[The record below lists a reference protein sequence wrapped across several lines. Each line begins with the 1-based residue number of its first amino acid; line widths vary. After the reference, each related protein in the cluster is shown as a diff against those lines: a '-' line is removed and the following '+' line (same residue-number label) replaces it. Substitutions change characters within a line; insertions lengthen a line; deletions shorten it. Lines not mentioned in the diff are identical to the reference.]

1 MSRKRKSRTQARR
14 ERAKSSP
21 KALIQRGK
29 SASERGDLNAAIDA
43 WEEALRKAA
52 TPTLTTALAEIY
64 FRRGVTSVPPGLNDL
79 QRAVELAPSD
89 SRLQYHLGRTHHWR
103 GDLDEAVAIYRALV
117 EKDPPYRRA
126 AFPLAQI
133 LTVQG
138 HDAATDPVW
147 SQLSPNEQ
155 DRLIC
160 VKALSDGRPVVA
172 LRHAPR
178 NGSADALWAGLA
190 GVALDETDSRDLQSA
205 LDDPYLPSTGQI
217 VAHYYLGVAAGRQGR
232 WQEAITHW
240 KTARGAGLDTPWLR
254 QNLAGAYRLQ
264 VQELLAS
271 AGDDLSEEKRWTEA
285 YRLAELGLKLA
296 PEDADLIAITQQAHL
311 QLGYMAAL
319 SGQWATALSHWQ
331 TVNQGDKT
339 ERAMVINM
347 ALANEKLENYDRAAD
362 LWRQALRRRPRK
374 ADAPDALSD
383 EQVAHMW
390 QHVAENYRKAG
401 DYEEATKVY
410 RNAIKW
416 DPDNVDLRLSL
427 VEALMADGRVWAA
440 SNMVNEVLAAHPNHV
455 EALAWQAQIYEEDHY
470 GYAARRAWERVLD
483 VDPQHAQARQHLA
496 FLYEEQGDYHL
507 SWDMFG
513 EAIAAYQKG
522 LEYMP
527 DSARLYASIGLC
539 YVLQEDWE
547 AARQQFERAFS
558 AEPNTMSARY
568 TAIRGW
574 LEVGQWDEAWA
585 VLQQAETLTPPPS
598 TSFYVDLAE
607 FCQELERPEWAKRL
621 LRHAEERNPHDP
633 RLLFEMAM
641 ALTHEGPDTQ
651 AIGYLRRAL
660 DLDPDLAEA
669 HLWLGNLYFASLGQ
683 TRLAKRHWQQA
694 ESIAQR
700 NGDQVMLYEIRLV
713 KEYFLGGAGFPPSL
727 IPGAPFDYPVAGFF
741 DDDDYD

>member
-1 MSRKRKSRTQARR
+1 MSRKRKHRTQARR

-29 SASERGDLNAAIDA
+29 SAFERGDLNAAIDA

-52 TPTLTTALAEIY
+52 TPTLATALAEAY

-79 QRAVELAPSD
+79 QRAVELLPSD
-89 SRLQYHLGRTHHWR
+89 SRLQYHLGRAHHWR
-103 GDLDEAVAIYRALV
+103 GELDEAAAIYRALLA
-117 EKDPPYRRA
+117 KDPPHKRA

-138 HDAATDPVW
+138 HDAATDPAW

-178 NGSADALWAGLA
+178 NDSDALWSGLA
-190 GVALDETDSRDLQSA
+190 GVALGETNSTDLQSA
-205 LDDPYLPSTGQI
+205 LDDPYLPSPARA
-217 VAHYYLGVAAGRQGR
+217 VAHYYLGVAAGRRGR
-232 WQEAITHW
+232 WQETITHW
-240 KTARGAGLDTPWLR
+240 QTVRGAGLDTPWLR
-254 QNLAGAYRLQ
+254 QNLASAYRLQ
-264 VQELLAS
+264 AQQLLAS
-271 AGDDLSEEKRWTEA
+271 VGDGLSEEKRWAEA
-285 YRLAELGLKLA
+285 HRLAEQGLKLV
-296 PEDADLIAITQQAHL
+296 PENADLIAIQRQAHL
-311 QLGYMAAL
+311 QLGYAAAL
-319 SGQWATALSHWQ
+319 GGQWATALSHWQ
-331 TVNQGDKT
+331 TVSQEDKI
-339 ERAMVINM
+339 ERALVINM
-347 ALANEKLENYDRAAD
+347 ALANEKLEHYSQAAD

-427 VEALMADGRVWAA
+427 VEASMADGRTWAA

-455 EALAWQAQIYEEDHY
+455 EALAWQAQIYEEDDY
-470 GYAARRAWERVLD
+470 RYAAQQAWQRVLA
-483 VDPQHAQARQHLA
+483 VDPQHAQAHQHLA

-507 SWDMFG
+507 HWGMFG

-527 DSARLYASIGLC
+527 NNAKLYASIGLC
-539 YVLQEDWE
+539 HVLQEDWE

-558 AEPNTMSARY
+558 AEPNNLSARHL
-568 TAIRGW
+568 AIRGW
-574 LEVGQWDEAWA
+574 LEAGQWGQAWA
-585 VLQQAETLTPPPS
+585 VLQQAETLIPPPS
-598 TSFYVDLAE
+598 TGFYVDLAE
-607 FCQELERPEWAKRL
+607 YCQELEQPEWAKRL
-621 LRHAEERNPHDP
+621 LKHAEERNPNDP

-641 ALTHEGPDTQ
+641 ALTHEGPEPQ

-660 DLDPDLAEA
+660 DLDPNLAEA

-683 TRLAKRHWQQA
+683 TRLAKRHWRQA

-700 NGDQVMLYEIRLV
+700 NGDQAMLYQIRLV
-713 KEYFLGGAGFPPSL
+713 KDYFLGKAGFPPPL
-727 IPGAPFDYPVAGFF
+727 IPGAPFDNPFAGFF